1 MPVKHDQNSTPGV
14 KLLRLFRKLLVDGR
28 RHFQTDLA
36 TEFNCSAQTIIRLIQ
51 DIESVIGANLES
63 GTENRRRW
71 YRMVSNQPN
80 RLGLEYEELRY
91 LAVCRDLAS
100 PALPEQIR
108 KRVDD
113 TIFTLSVLMAEQE
126 PEAST
131 AQQQRFA
138 FFSKGRID
146 YTPHYDKLEK
156 LLTAVQERRVCHVR
170 YKASG
175 RSEVREHCFA
185 PGTLI
190 SMNQAIYALGALLE
204 DDYTG
209 VRHFTHLAVHRMR
222 DVVLTDRR
230 YDGEFPEVDGGTFGL
245 PWHEPK
251 EFHIHFKA
259 GKAADYVSERIW
271 ADKQKIEM
279 QDDGSVILHITT
291 RSEPELMAWIRS
303 FGDEVKLFREQKG

>member
-1 MPVKHDQNSTPGV
+1 MPVKYDQDSTPGV

-28 RHFQTDLA
+28 RHYQADLA
-36 TEFNCSAQTIIRLIQ
+36 AEFNCSPQTIIRLMV
-51 DIESVIGANLES
+51 DIETVIGANLET

-71 YRMVSNQPN
+71 YRMVSNKTN

-91 LAVCRDLAS
+91 LSVCRDLAS

-113 TIFTLSVLMAEQE
+113 TIFTLSVLMSEQGE
-126 PEAST
+126 LAPQT
-131 AQQQRFA
+131 QFA

-156 LLTAVQERRVCHVR
+156 LLTAVTEKRVCHVL

-175 RSEVREHCFA
+175 RSEAREHCFA

-190 SMNQAIYALGALLE
+190 SMSQAIYVLGALLAP
-204 DDYTG
+204 DYSS
-209 VRHFTHLAVHRMR
+209 VRHFTHLAVHRMQ
-222 DVVLTDRR
+222 DVVLTDRSFN
-230 YDGEFPEVDGGTFGL
+230 GAFPDVDGGTFGL

-251 EFHIHFKA
+251 EFHIRFKA
-259 GKAADYVSERIW
+259 GRAADYVCERVW
-271 ADKQKIEM
+271 ADRQKMEM

-291 RSEPELMAWIRS
+291 RSEPELMAWVRS
-303 FGDEVKLFREQKG
+303 FGGEAWLEDNSDRH